1 MEENLS
7 PIALENAQ
15 RLASLSTLF
24 CAINGLEVTE
34 ELIPILSGAVLTG
47 IAKWYADR
55 GRTFS
60 PKTDRIEDD
69 ALAEAFARVQEIAI
83 LASISVQTG
92 IGMEGLGN

>member
-7 PIALENAQ
+7 PIAIENAQ

-34 ELIPILSGAVLTG
+34 ELVPILSGAVLTG
-47 IAKWYADR
+47 VARWYAEN
-55 GRTFS
+55 GRTFN

-83 LASISVQTG
+83 LASISAQTG